1 MGNYLIDIL
10 QEHKAGKPVG
20 IYSVC
25 SANQFVLEAA
35 MIQAK
40 RENTALLIESTSN
53 QVDQFG
59 GYSGLNPQQ
68 FVEYVQQISDR
79 MKFPF
84 EMIILGGDHLGP
96 NVWQDRPSDQAMGHA
111 SDQIR
116 SYVQAGFTKI
126 HLDASMR
133 CLDDPGEPGK
143 PLDPAIIA
151 ERTAFL
157 CRTAE
162 EYSNGSGSL
171 PLYVIGTEVPVPGG
185 ANHDI
190 GEITITSVPDLQ
202 QTIDLTQK
210 AFFKYGL
217 QEAWERVIAVVVQ
230 PGVEFSDAM
239 VNDYQR
245 EKAVE
250 LKAYIEKY
258 ELLIYEAHSTDYQ
271 KPDSLRQM
279 VEDHFAILK
288 VGPALTFAF
297 REAIFNLALI
307 EKHLLPFNQAISS
320 SNMMEIIE
328 SVMMGNP
335 KYWMRYY
342 SGNEVKQSFSRK
354 FSLSDRI
361 RYYWAEPKVV
371 AALEKLIQNLSEIDI
386 PLSLISQYL
395 PDQYRALRNGEID
408 YSLSELIY
416 HRILKVLND
425 YAYATNL
432 KEVKIF
438 KQMSEEF
445 H

>member
-1 MGNYLIDIL
+1 
-10 QEHKAGKPVG
+10 
-20 IYSVC
+20 
-25 SANQFVLEAA
+25 
-35 MIQAK
+35 
-40 RENTALLIESTSN
+40 
-53 QVDQFG
+53 
-59 GYSGLNPQQ
+59 
-68 FVEYVQQISDR
+68 
-79 MKFPF
+79 
-84 EMIILGGDHLGP
+84 
-96 NVWQDRPSDQAMGHA
+96 
-111 SDQIR
+111 
-116 SYVQAGFTKI
+116 
-126 HLDASMR
+126 
-133 CLDDPGEPGK
+133 
-143 PLDPAIIA
+143 LDPAIIA

-171 PLYVIGTEVPVPGG
+171 PLYVIGTEVPIPGG

-307 EKHLLPFNQAISS
+307 EKHLLPFNRAISS

>member
-1 MGNYLIDIL
+1 
-10 QEHKAGKPVG
+10 
-20 IYSVC
+20 
-25 SANQFVLEAA
+25 
-35 MIQAK
+35 
-40 RENTALLIESTSN
+40 
-53 QVDQFG
+53 
-59 GYSGLNPQQ
+59 
-68 FVEYVQQISDR
+68 
-79 MKFPF
+79 
-84 EMIILGGDHLGP
+84 
-96 NVWQDRPSDQAMGHA
+96 
-111 SDQIR
+111 
-116 SYVQAGFTKI
+116 
-126 HLDASMR
+126 
-133 CLDDPGEPGK
+133 
-143 PLDPAIIA
+143 
-151 ERTAFL
+151 
-157 CRTAE
+157 
-162 EYSNGSGSL
+162 
-171 PLYVIGTEVPVPGG
+171 
-185 ANHDI
+185 
-190 GEITITSVPDLQ
+190 
-202 QTIDLTQK
+202 
-210 AFFKYGL
+210 
-217 QEAWERVIAVVVQ
+217 
-230 PGVEFSDAM
+230 M

>member
-35 MIQAK
+35 MVKAK

-59 GYSGLNPQQ
+59 GYSGMNPEQ
-68 FVEYVQQISDR
+68 FVEYVHEISDR

-171 PLYVIGTEVPVPGG
+171 PLYVIGTEVPIPGG

-202 QTIDLTQK
+202 QTIDLTRK
-210 AFFKYGL
+210 AFFKNGL
-217 QEAWERVIAVVVQ
+217 QKTWERVIAVVVQ
-230 PGVEFSDAM
+230 PGVEFSDTI

-245 EKAVE
+245 VKAAD
-250 LKAYIEKY
+250 LKNFIERY
-258 ELLIYEAHSTDYQ
+258 ELLVYEAHSTDYQ
-271 KPDSLRQM
+271 RRDLLKQM

-297 REAIFNLALI
+297 REVIFALALI
-307 EKHLLPFNQAISS
+307 EKYLLPFNRSISS
-320 SNMMEIIE
+320 SNILEIIE
-328 SVMMGNP
+328 AVMKGNP
-335 KYWMRYY
+335 KYWKRYY
-342 SGNEVKQSFSRK
+342 SGNEIKQSFSRK

-361 RYYWAEPKVV
+361 RYYWSEPRVV
-371 AALEKLIQNLSEIDI
+371 SALGTLIQNLTTMDI
-386 PLSLISQYL
+386 PLTLISQYL
-395 PDQYRALRNGEID
+395 PEQYHALRDDEID
-408 YSLSELIY
+408 
-416 HRILKVLND
+416 
-425 YAYATNL
+425 
-432 KEVKIF
+432 
-438 KQMSEEF
+438 
-445 H
+445 

>member
-35 MIQAK
+35 MLQAK

-59 GYSGLNPQQ
+59 GYSGMNPQQ
-68 FVEYVQQISDR
+68 FVEYVQEISER
-79 MKFPF
+79 IKFPF

-96 NVWQDRPSDQAMGHA
+96 NVWQDRPSKEAMKFA
-111 SDQIR
+111 ADQIR
-116 SYVQAGFTKI
+116 SYVQAGFIKI

-133 CLDDPGEPGK
+133 CLNDPGEPSM
-143 PLDPAIIA
+143 PLNPAIIA

-162 EYSNGSGSL
+162 EFSIGNESS

-185 ANHDI
+185 AHHDI
-190 GEITITSVPDLQ
+190 GEISPTSVTVLQ
-202 QTIDLTQK
+202 ETIDLTRK
-210 AFFKYGL
+210 AFFKYNL

-230 PGVEFSDAM
+230 PGVEFSDA
-239 VNDYQR
+239 VIHDYQR
-245 EKAVE
+245 EKAAD
-250 LKAYIEKY
+250 LKNFIEKY
-258 ELLIYEAHSTDYQ
+258 KLLLYEAHSTDYQ
-271 KPDSLRQM
+271 KPDSLKEM

-297 REAIFNLALI
+297 REVIFALALI
-307 EKHLLPFNQAISS
+307 EKHLLPFNRNLSG
-320 SNMMEIIE
+320 SNILEIIE
-328 SVMMGNP
+328 TVMKGNP
-335 KYWMRYY
+335 QYWKRYY
-342 SGNEVKQSFSRK
+342 PGNEAKQSFSRK

-361 RYYWAEPKVV
+361 RYYWSEPKVV
-371 AALEKLIQNLSEIDI
+371 SALETLTQNLTEIEI

-395 PDQYRALRNGEID
+395 PEQYHALRNGEIE
-408 YSLSELIY
+408 YSISDLIY
-416 HRILKVLND
+416 HKILAVLND

-432 KEVKIF
+432 KEVNTF